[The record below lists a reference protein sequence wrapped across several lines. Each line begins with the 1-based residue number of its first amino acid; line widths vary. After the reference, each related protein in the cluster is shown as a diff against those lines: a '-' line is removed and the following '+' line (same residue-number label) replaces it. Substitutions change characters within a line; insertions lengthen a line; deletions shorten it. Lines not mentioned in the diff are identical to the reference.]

1 MTEFRHSFLPTVGA
15 QEAEMLSALGIK
27 NIHELFADI
36 PSKFILKER
45 LKIPEGLSENEVC
58 ARIANLLAQNW
69 DSRKGVSF
77 LGGGVWPHI
86 IPEAVKAIVGRTEF
100 LTAYTPYQAEISQ
113 GMLQA
118 LFEYQSLMAELVD
131 LPIVNASMYDWS
143 SALGEAALMASRVTK
158 RGTFAI
164 PRLISPNRRAVC
176 HTYTQPAGIKIKNI
190 EDDQRTGQMN
200 VEHLKELIDNNT
212 AGVYFENPGYL
223 GVLQEDV
230 DAIADIVH
238 DAGALLVVGVDPIS
252 LGVIRPPGD
261 YGADI
266 VIGEGQPLGNSLNM
280 GGPLLGIFASKD
292 ERKILRQLPGRI
304 IGLTSTQEGDERG
317 FVMTIQAREQHIRR
331 EKATSNIC
339 SNQAHSAITA
349 AVYLSLL
356 GAQGM
361 VELGEKILQLRYYAE
376 KQLNTIEGIKAP
388 YFDAP
393 HFKEFVVSIEN
404 GNGSEHKK
412 MKIRDVLERIQQCGI
427 LAGVPLDQSFPD
439 LGQAAL
445 VCITETHSQK
455 VIDQLTEAF
464 QSVMEGDQ

>member
-1 MTEFRHSFLPTVGA
+1 MTDFRHSFLPTVGK
-15 QEAEMLSALGIK
+15 QETEMLSALGIK
-27 NIHELFADI
+27 NIQELFADI
-36 PSKFILKER
+36 PSKFILKKH

-58 ARIANLLAQNW
+58 VRVTNLLAQNW
-69 DSRKGVSF
+69 DPRKGASF

-86 IPEAVKAIVGRTEF
+86 IPEAVKTIVGRTEF
-100 LTAYTPYQAEISQ
+100 LTSYTPYQAEISQ

-158 RGTFAI
+158 RGTFVI
-164 PRLISPNRRAVC
+164 PRLVSPSRRTVC
-176 HTYTQPAGIKIKNI
+176 HTYTQPAGIKIENI
-190 EDDQRTGQMN
+190 EYNQRTGQVN
-200 VEHLKELIDNNT
+200 IEHLKELIGSDT

-223 GVLQEDV
+223 GVLQDDV
-230 DAIADIVH
+230 DAIADITH
-238 DAGALLVVGVDPIS
+238 DVGALLVVGVDPIS

-261 YGADI
+261 YDADI
-266 VIGEGQPLGNSLNM
+266 VIGEGQPLGSPTNM

-356 GAQGM
+356 GPQGM
-361 VELGEKILQLRYYAE
+361 KELGEKILQLRYYAE
-376 KQLNTIEGIKAP
+376 KQLNAIEGIKAP
-388 YFDAP
+388 YFDAS

-404 GNGSEHKK
+404 GNRTESQK
-412 MKIRDVLERIQQCGI
+412 MKIRAILERIQQCGI
-427 LAGVPLDQSFPD
+427 LAGVPLDQSFPN

-445 VCITETHSQK
+445 MCVTEAHSQK
-455 VIDQLTEAF
+455 AIDDLAEAF
-464 QSVMEGDQ
+464 QSAMEGE

>member
-1 MTEFRHSFLPTVGA
+1 MTEFRHSFLPTMGE
-15 QEAEMLSALGIK
+15 QEAEMLSALGINK
-27 NIHELFADI
+27 IHELFADI
-36 PSKFILKER
+36 PSKFILKKR
-45 LKIPEGLSENEVC
+45 LKIPEGLSEKEVC
-58 ARIANLLAQNW
+58 TQIDNLLAQNW
-69 DSRKGVSF
+69 DPRVGEKF

-158 RGTFAI
+158 RGTFLI

-176 HTYTQPAGIKIKNI
+176 STYTQPAGIKIKNI
-190 EDDQRTGQMN
+190 EYDQRTGQMN
-200 VEHLKELIDNNT
+200 VEHLQELIDGST

-223 GVLQEDV
+223 GVLQQDV

-238 DAGALLVVGVDPIS
+238 DAGGLLVVGVDPIS

-266 VIGEGQPLGNSLNM
+266 VIGEGQPLGNPLNM

-361 VELGEKILQLRYYAE
+361 IELGEKILQLRFYAE
-376 KQLNTIEGIKAP
+376 KQLNAVEGVKAP

-404 GNGSEHKK
+404 GNGSDPQKIQ
-412 MKIRDVLERIQQCGI
+412 IRDVLKRIQQCGI
-427 LAGVPLDQSFPD
+427 LAGIPLDRSFPD

-445 VCITETHSQK
+445 VCVTETHSQK
-455 VIDQLTEAF
+455 AIDQLAEAF
-464 QSVMEGDQ
+464 QSALEGE